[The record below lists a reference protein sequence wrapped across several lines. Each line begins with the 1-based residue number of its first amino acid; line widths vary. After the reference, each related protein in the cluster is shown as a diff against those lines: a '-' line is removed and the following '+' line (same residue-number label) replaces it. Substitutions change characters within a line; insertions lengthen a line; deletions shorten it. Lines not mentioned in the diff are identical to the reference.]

1 VGQSLCEEMR
11 HSTGSMGGPG
21 SRKAGGGSG
30 SAARSADGAAKLGVG
45 SPVKRSKRLE
55 PQAAVRELFYAT
67 FSDIFDA
74 FTELDQD
81 ADGILTQSDF
91 VEGIMEMWGG
101 RDRASVTD
109 EQLDDLFRKFD
120 SSKEDKMTVRDF
132 LSAFQK
138 KVDTQQHAGMLPGC
152 GPSMFCSLNIYTH
165 THTHIYTHFITLK
178 RRHIHAN
185 PFHSAWARS

>member
-1 VGQSLCEEMR
+1 
-11 HSTGSMGGPG
+11 MGGPG
-21 SRKAGGGSG
+21 SRKAGGGMG
-30 SAARSADGAAKLGVG
+30 SAAKSADDGAAMLGVG

-132 LSAFQK
+132 LGAFQK
-138 KVDTQQHAGMLPGC
+138 KVGTQQHAGMHPGC
-152 GPSMFCSLNIYTH
+152 GPSMFFSLGISTHIH
-165 THTHIYTHFITLK
+165 THTHSLSIF
-178 RRHIHAN
+178 
-185 PFHSAWARS
+185 